1 MSAHSYLQQKSSGE
15 TELGHDAKDDSTKS
29 HGIRRK
35 ATWAT
40 EVGNELHL
48 LQEDVGLKYKQPC
61 GISWNV
67 VEGNGERKI
76 VQIQILFFEV

>member
-15 TELGHDAKDDSTKS
+15 TELGHDAKDDSKKS

-48 LQEDVGLKYKQPC
+48 LQKDVGLKYIQPC
-61 GISWNV
+61 GISRDV
-67 VEGNGERKI
+67 VEGKGGEKNSTDTNTF
-76 VQIQILFFEV
+76 L